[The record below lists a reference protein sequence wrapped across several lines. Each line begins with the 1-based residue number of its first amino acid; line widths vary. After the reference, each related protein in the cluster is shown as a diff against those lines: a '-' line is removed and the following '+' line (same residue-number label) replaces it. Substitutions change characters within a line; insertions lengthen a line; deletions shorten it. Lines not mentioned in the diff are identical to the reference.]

1 MKKKSGS
8 GVTQVSQTNI
18 FGLLWR
24 SLKGIWGSFSRFMS
38 RSLNPSTGK
47 RPSTGKTPSTGKYES
62 TGKLTVNQYT
72 RANPLHV
79 SPLVGVRNSH
89 NIESVTVETLFA
101 TVRWQIPIQA
111 AAPTVST
118 PTVSSVK
125 DQISWD

>member
-1 MKKKSGS
+1 MKKKSGL
-8 GVTQVSQTNI
+8 GLNQVLQTDI

-24 SLKGIWGSFSRFMS
+24 SLKGIWGSFSRFMR
-38 RSLNPSTGK
+38 RSLNPNTGK
-47 RPSTGKTPSTGKYES
+47 RPSIDKYASTDKHAA
-62 TGKLTVNQYT
+62 VNQYT
-72 RANPLHV
+72 RANHLHV

-101 TVRWQIPIQA
+101 TVKWQIPIQA
-111 AAPTVST
+111 ASASTVST